1 VTLATSLSSR
11 SPSRRTIAL
20 RRIRWTISRCY
31 SPALGTSVGL
41 FCVVFIG
48 LVITVAVASRQAF
61 AHSGIAFL
69 WSTTWNPAANSYGAG
84 LLVVGTI
91 VTTLVALA
99 IVVPVGI
106 GAAIALAE
114 IAPPWIATPIS
125 AVIELLAALPSI
137 VVGLWGLLVLSPVFA
152 RDVEPFLRSI
162 PVIGWFFHGLAYGP
176 SILLASVVLAV
187 MTLPTMVALSRT
199 SITAVPTADREA
211 ALALGATRWQVTRRA
226 VLPGA
231 RSGIEA
237 AITLATGRAL
247 GESIAVAMVIGND
260 PSLPRSLIA
269 PGATLGSAIINE
281 FAESS
286 PGLGTSSI
294 IALALVLLILS
305 LVVNLG
311 GRAFIR
317 ARRAARNGSI
327 ATRGAE
333 Y

>member
-1 VTLATSLSSR
+1 MTAGALPTGNTTRRTLI
-11 SPSRRTIAL
+11 SRRSKRPIASFYAPAL
-20 RRIRWTISRCY
+20 RV
-31 SPALGTSVGL
+31 SVVL
-41 FCVVFIG
+41 FGVVFIALIVS
-48 LVITVAVASRQAF
+48 LVLDSRQAL

-91 VTTLVALA
+91 VTTALALA
-99 IVVPVGI
+99 IVVPVGL
-106 GAAIALAE
+106 GAAISLAE
-114 IAPPWIATPIS
+114 IAPRWIAGPVS
-125 AVIELLAALPSI
+125 AAIELLAAVPSI

-162 PVIGWFFHGLAYGP
+162 PALGWFFRGVAYGP
-176 SILLASVVLAV
+176 SIVLASVVLAV

-199 SITAVPTADREA
+199 AILGVPMADREA

-231 RSGIEA
+231 RAGIEA
-237 AITLATGRAL
+237 AVTLATGRAL
-247 GESIAVAMVIGND
+247 GESIAVAMVIGNN
-260 PSLPRSLIA
+260 PSIPHSLIA

-294 IALALVLLILS
+294 VCLALVLLILT
-305 LVVNLG
+305 LVANLG
-311 GRAFIR
+311 GRAFIHARSSARGLR
-317 ARRAARNGSI
+317 ARVS
-327 ATRGAE
+327 E
-333 Y
+333 P